1 MKFVHAA
8 DLHLDSPLLGLER
21 YETAPTEELRRATR
35 DALVR
40 LVELCA
46 QERADLLLIAG
57 DLFDGNWRDYST
69 GLFLAEQMARL
80 KDAGV
85 EVVWLRGNHDA
96 ESRLTKHLKMP
107 SNVRELS
114 TRHPE
119 SVAFERLDVVVH
131 GQGFLTGAVTEDL
144 TRRYPRPVGSVFN
157 IGLLHTALDGREGH
171 APYAPTSVP
180 LLADLG
186 YQYWALG
193 HAHGHEIVSREPYVV
208 YPGNLQGRH
217 ARETGPKGV
226 VVVELAGARLVGLEH
241 RALDVVRYERIAVDV
256 SECLSL
262 DDVSEL
268 VQREMAVASRA
279 AEQRLL
285 ALRVELR
292 GASDVHA
299 ALARS
304 PERISALVQAAALEV
319 DGPIWIERVVVQSP
333 RRVDVLAKATSG
345 PVGCLMRELAELRA
359 DPALLAAFAS
369 EVPGLA
375 ELERKL
381 GAVSD
386 ERQPLADALSEAEAL
401 LLSRLS
407 EAPGIER

>member
-21 YETAPTEELRRATR
+21 YESAPTEELRRATR
-35 DALVR
+35 DALIR
-40 LVELCA
+40 LVELCI
-46 QERADLLLIAG
+46 QERAELLLVAG

-80 KDAGV
+80 KEAGV

-114 TRHPE
+114 ARTPE
-119 SVAFERLDVVVH
+119 SVVFERLDLVVH
-131 GQGFLTGAVTEDL
+131 GQGFHTGAVTDDL
-144 TRRYPRPVGSVFN
+144 TRRYPRPLPSVFN
-157 IGLLHTALDGREGH
+157 VGLLHTALEGREGH
-171 APYAPTSVP
+171 APYAPTNVS
-180 LLADLG
+180 LLTDLG

-193 HAHGHEIVSREPYVV
+193 HVHRHEVVSREPPIV

-217 ARETGPKGV
+217 ARETGPKGA
-226 VVVELAGARLVGLEH
+226 VVVELSGARLVGLEH
-241 RALDVVRYERIAVDV
+241 RALDVVRYERIALDV
-256 SECLSL
+256 SECQSP

-268 VQREMAVASRA
+268 AQRAMAEASRA

-304 PERISALVQAAALEV
+304 PERVSALIQAAALEV
-319 DGPIWIERVVVQSP
+319 DGPIWIERAVVSSTP
-333 RRVDVLAKATSG
+333 RGGARVLATSG
-345 PVGCLMRELAELRA
+345 PVGCLVREIADLRA
-359 DPALLAAFAS
+359 DPALLAAFAR

-381 GAVSD
+381 AAVTD
-386 ERQPLADALSEAEAL
+386 ERTPLEDALSEAEAL
-401 LLSRLS
+401 LLSRLA
-407 EAPGIER
+407 EAPGLER